1 MNLGYSICSIE
12 ELKKIDNKNKDVIP
26 IILTHLSQIA
36 DVNHKEYLVRWL
48 RLWKSISLI
57 PLWGGLGFF
66 IFQNP

>member
-36 DVNHKEYLVRWL
+36 DVNHKVFLVRWP
-48 RLWKSISLI
+48 RLWEHKPNSSM
-57 PLWGGLGFF
+57 GGLGFF